1 MDDLQARMGAILN
14 DPEMMKKISALA
26 QGLSSSQEPQPQ
38 PQSQPQPQPQ
48 PQLQQQ
54 PLLPNIDPGM
64 LQKLA
69 GFAGQTGID
78 NNQKTLLHALNPYLS
93 SERIS
98 KLERAMRA
106 ASMARMASVFLG
118 R

>member
-1 MDDLQARMGAILN
+1 MDDLQTRMGAILN
-14 DPEMMKKISALA
+14 DPEMMKKISAMA
-26 QGLSSSQEPQPQ
+26 QSLSATPEPQ
-38 PQSQPQPQPQ
+38 PQSQPQPQ
-48 PQLQQQ
+48 QQ
-54 PLLPNIDPGM
+54 PVLPNIDPGM

-93 SERIS
+93 NERIS

>member
-1 MDDLQARMGAILN
+1 MDDLQTRMGAILN
-14 DPEMMKKISALA
+14 DPEMMKKISAMA
-26 QGLSSSQEPQPQ
+26 QSLSAAPDPQPQ
-38 PQSQPQPQPQ
+38 AQPVQNP
-48 PQLQQQ
+48 
-54 PLLPNIDPGM
+54 LPNIDPGM

>member
-1 MDDLQARMGAILN
+1 MDDLQTRMGAILN
-14 DPEMMKKISALA
+14 DPEMMKKISAMA
-26 QGLSSSQEPQPQ
+26 QSLSAGQDTQPPPQPQ
-38 PQSQPQPQPQ
+38 PQTQV
-48 PQLQQQ
+48 
-54 PLLPNIDPGM
+54 LPNIDPAF

-69 GFAGQTGID
+69 GIAGQTGID

-93 SERIS
+93 NERIH

>member
-26 QGLSSSQEPQPQ
+26 QGLSISQDP
-38 PQSQPQPQPQ
+38 QPQPQPQ
-48 PQLQQQ
+48 PQQQ
-54 PLLPNIDPGM
+54 PTLPNIDPGM

>member
-14 DPEMMKKISALA
+14 DPEMMERISSMA
-26 QGLSSSQEPQPQ
+26 QSLSASQE
-38 PQSQPQPQPQ
+38 SE
-48 PQLQQQ
+48 QQ
-54 PLLPNIDPGM
+54 PPQQPTELPNIDIGL

-69 GFAGQTGID
+69 GIAGQTGID
-78 NNQKTLLHALNPYLS
+78 HNQKNLLHALNPYLS

-106 ASMARMASVFLG
+106 ASMAKLASVFLG

>member
-1 MDDLQARMGAILN
+1 MDDLQTRMGAILN
-14 DPEMMKKISALA
+14 DPEMMQKISAMA
-26 QGLSSSQEPQPQ
+26 QSLSATPEPQAPT
-38 PQSQPQPQPQ
+38 PEPA
-48 PQLQQQ
+48 
-54 PLLPNIDPGM
+54 LPNIDPGL

-78 NNQKTLLHALNPYLS
+78 NNQRTLLHALNPYLS
-93 SERIS
+93 GERIS

-106 ASMARMASVFLG
+106 ASMARMAAAFLG

>member
-14 DPEMMKKISALA
+14 DPEMMQKLSMMAQSLSATQQA
-26 QGLSSSQEPQPQ
+26 
-38 PQSQPQPQPQ
+38 PQPQPQ
-48 PQLQQQ
+48 PA
-54 PLLPNIDPGM
+54 PAMPNIDPGM

-69 GFAGQTGID
+69 GFAGKADID
-78 NNQKTLLHALNPYLS
+78 SNQKTLLHALNPYLS

-106 ASMARMASVFLG
+106 ASMAKMASVFLG

>member
-1 MDDLQARMGAILN
+1 MDDLQTRMGAILN
-14 DPEMMKKISALA
+14 DPEMMKKISAMA
-26 QGLSSSQEPQPQ
+26 QSLSSAPEPQPQ
-38 PQSQPQPQPQ
+38 PQAQPQQPV
-48 PQLQQQ
+48 
-54 PLLPNIDPGM
+54 LPNIDPGM

>member
-14 DPEMMKKISALA
+14 DPEMMQKLSLMA
-26 QGLSSSQEPQPQ
+26 QSLSSSQETPPPQPQ
-38 PQSQPQPQPQ
+38 PAPAI
-48 PQLQQQ
+48 
-54 PLLPNIDPGM
+54 PNIDPGM

-69 GFAGQTGID
+69 GFAGKTGID

-93 SERIS
+93 QERIS

-106 ASMARMASVFLG
+106 ASMAKMASVFLG

>member
-1 MDDLQARMGAILN
+1 MDDLQTRMGAILN
-14 DPEMMKKISALA
+14 DPEMMKKISAMA
-26 QGLSSSQEPQPQ
+26 QSLSLNQDPQQQAPPQPQ
-38 PQSQPQPQPQ
+38 
-48 PQLQQQ
+48 QQ
-54 PLLPNIDPGM
+54 PTLPNIDPGM

-93 SERIS
+93 NERIS

>member
-1 MDDLQARMGAILN
+1 MDDLQTRMGAILN
-14 DPEMMKKISALA
+14 DPEMMQKISAMA
-26 QGLSSSQEPQPQ
+26 QSLSATPPPQAPPPEPV
-38 PQSQPQPQPQ
+38 
-48 PQLQQQ
+48 
-54 PLLPNIDPGM
+54 LPNIDPGM

-78 NNQKTLLHALNPYLS
+78 NNQRTLLHALNPYLS
-93 SERIS
+93 GDRIS

-106 ASMARMASVFLG
+106 ASMARMAAVFLG

>member
-1 MDDLQARMGAILN
+1 MDDLQTRMGAILN
-14 DPEMMKKISALA
+14 DPEMMKKISAMA
-26 QGLSSSQEPQPQ
+26 QSLSAPIEQPPQPQ
-38 PQSQPQPQPQ
+38 PLPQAPA
-48 PQLQQQ
+48 
-54 PLLPNIDPGM
+54 LPNIDPAI

-93 SERIS
+93 SERIN

>member
-1 MDDLQARMGAILN
+1 MDDLQTRMGAILN
-14 DPEMMKKISALA
+14 DPEMMKKISAMA
-26 QGLSSSQEPQPQ
+26 QSLSASQESSPQPPP
-38 PQSQPQPQPQ
+38 PQQAAPVM
-48 PQLQQQ
+48 
-54 PLLPNIDPGM
+54 PNIDPGM

-78 NNQKTLLHALNPYLS
+78 NNQKTLLQALNPYLS
-93 SERIS
+93 SDRIS

>member
-14 DPEMMKKISALA
+14 DPEMMQKISAMA
-26 QGLSSSQEPQPQ
+26 QSLSSPQDAAPQP
-38 PQSQPQPQPQ
+38 PPQPG
-48 PQLQQQ
+48 
-54 PLLPNIDPGM
+54 LPNIDPGM

-78 NNQKTLLHALNPYLS
+78 NNQRTLLKALNPYLS
-93 SERIS
+93 GDRIS

-106 ASMARMASVFLG
+106 ASMARMAAAFLG

>member
-1 MDDLQARMGAILN
+1 MDDLQTRMGAILN
-14 DPEMMKKISALA
+14 DPEMMKKISAMA
-26 QGLSSSQEPQPQ
+26 QSLSSPGEPQPQ
-38 PQSQPQPQPQ
+38 PAPQPAIPGI
-48 PQLQQQ
+48 
-54 PLLPNIDPGM
+54 PNIDPVM

-93 SERIS
+93 SDRIS

-106 ASMARMASVFLG
+106 ASMAKMASVFLG

>member
-1 MDDLQARMGAILN
+1 MDDLQTRMGAILN
-14 DPEMMKKISALA
+14 DPEMMKKITAMAQSLSAA
-26 QGLSSSQEPQPQ
+26 PEPAPPPPQ
-38 PQSQPQPQPQ
+38 QAPVQLPQM
-48 PQLQQQ
+48 
-54 PLLPNIDPGM
+54 PNIDPAM

-78 NNQKTLLHALNPYLS
+78 NNQKTLLQALNPYLS
-93 SERIS
+93 RERIS

-106 ASMARMASVFLG
+106 ASMAKMASVFLG

>member
-1 MDDLQARMGAILN
+1 MDAMEDKLGSILGN
-14 DPEMMKKISALA
+14 PEMMQKISAMA
-26 QGLSSSQEPQPQ
+26 QSLSAAPEPQAP
-38 PQSQPQPQPQ
+38 PPEPA
-48 PQLQQQ
+48 
-54 PLLPNIDPGM
+54 LPNIDPGL

-78 NNQKTLLHALNPYLS
+78 NNQRTLLHALNPYLS
-93 SERIS
+93 GERIS

-106 ASMARMASVFLG
+106 AKMANFATNLLG

>member
-14 DPEMMKKISALA
+14 DPEMMQKISMMA
-26 QGLSSSQEPQPQ
+26 QSLSSSQESPP
-38 PQSQPQPQPQ
+38 PPPPPSPTM
-48 PQLQQQ
+48 
-54 PLLPNIDPGM
+54 PNIDPGM

-69 GFAGQTGID
+69 GFAGKAGID
-78 NNQKTLLHALNPYLS
+78 SNQKTLLRALNPYLS
-93 SERIS
+93 QERIS

-106 ASMARMASVFLG
+106 ASMAKMASVFLG

>member
-1 MDDLQARMGAILN
+1 MDDLQTRMDAILN
-14 DPEMMKKISALA
+14 DPEMMKKISVLA
-26 QGLSSSQEPQPQ
+26 QSLSTSQEAQPQ
-38 PQSQPQPQPQ
+38 PQAQTQPQS
-48 PQLQQQ
+48 QQSV
-54 PLLPNIDPGM
+54 LPNIDPGM

-69 GFAGQTGID
+69 GLAGQTSID

-93 SERIS
+93 NERIS